1 MSFYSERIVPR
12 FIDRILSTKGMNALR
27 RDLVAPLSGSV
38 LEIGFGSG
46 LNLPFLPRAVDRV
59 LAIDPS
65 GLALEL
71 ARERIGASTAPV
83 ELIGL
88 DGARIDLPDAS
99 VDHVLSTMTLCTI
112 PRVDEALGE
121 IKRVLRPGGSFVFL
135 EHGLA
140 PRAEVQKWQRRL
152 TPVQRH
158 LAAGCHLDRDIVAL
172 VTRAGFAI
180 DDLNARF
187 ERGPKAFSWF
197 TSGTARPIRSSP
209 ERVDGLQGP
218 T

>member
-1 MSFYSERIVPR
+1 MGFYSERIVPR
-12 FIDRILSTKGMNALR
+12 FIDRVLSTKGMNSLR

-46 LNLPFLPRAVDRV
+46 LNLPFLPPAVDRV

-71 ARERIGASTAPV
+71 ARDRIRASTAPV
-83 ELIGL
+83 EVIGL

-112 PRVDEALGE
+112 PDVVGALRE
-121 IKRVLRPGGSFVFL
+121 VRRVLRQGGTFVFL
-135 EHGLA
+135 EHGLS
-140 PRAEVQKWQRRL
+140 PDPLIGRRQRRF
-152 TPVQRH
+152 TPIQKR
-158 LAAGCHLDRDIVAL
+158 LAAGCHLDRNIVEL
-172 VTRAGFAI
+172 VTTSGFTI
-180 DDLNARF
+180 DGLSTRY

-197 TSGTARPIRSSP
+197 TSGTARPIGSS
-209 ERVDGLQGP
+209 
-218 T
+218 